1 MSKQINSRKL
11 RSTNIQSK
19 GAKLVIENI
28 VDNKNV
34 IVDGDQEKTKKDVV
48 VDNMLL
54 DSHVDLEGNKMD
66 LNNVVKRGNKLKR
79 KSKISEKPIVLSSKF

>member
-28 VDNKNV
+28 VDNKNF
-34 IVDGDQEKTKKDVV
+34 IVDGDQEKT
-48 VDNMLL
+48 
-54 DSHVDLEGNKMD
+54 
-66 LNNVVKRGNKLKR
+66 
-79 KSKISEKPIVLSSKF
+79 